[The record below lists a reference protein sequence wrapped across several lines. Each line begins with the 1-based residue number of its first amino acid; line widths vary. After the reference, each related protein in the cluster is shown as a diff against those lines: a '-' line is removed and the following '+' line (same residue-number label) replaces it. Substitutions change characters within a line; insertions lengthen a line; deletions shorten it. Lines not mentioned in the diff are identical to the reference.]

1 MSEYQSIDQSK
12 SIDIKDNSNN
22 NNNNKKLIEDI
33 TNQVINDLIR
43 NETIYDNFKKYFKI
57 LNDFKKSTSEIIFNE
72 NDSRLINCNQKITKE
87 NIDFLQDLIKKICY
101 IDENETITELKEF
114 EKSFEIIVQ
123 IQQALINHSIEFND
137 WYKVIPNKLGG
148 LFSNPGNYLV
158 IQDIDEFS
166 QRFGNEI
173 SDWELK
179 IIRIFNKYD
188 VEREILK
195 LAFDRVYTH
204 PSTYNQHQKTILI
217 EWSKNV
223 IIQAKHFKKLIPIEL
238 VIKHILRNYKIKIDR
253 FFLEEVIENND
264 YDKLFFYFEDK
275 C

>member
-204 PSTYNQHQKTILI
+204 PST
-217 EWSKNV
+217 
-223 IIQAKHFKKLIPIEL
+223 
-238 VIKHILRNYKIKIDR
+238 
-253 FFLEEVIENND
+253 
-264 YDKLFFYFEDK
+264 
-275 C
+275 